1 MVNERKSNQN
11 PHISNPDD
19 KYYWDMV
26 FDQTICFDCDSDTLY
41 QELIDAGM
49 KPSSDSENSEL
60 DDDGYYPEEEYYY

>member
-1 MVNERKSNQN
+1 MVDERKSNQN
-11 PHISNPDD
+11 PHISSPDD

-49 KPSSDSENSEL
+49 KPSGEEDMYS
-60 DDDGYYPEEEYYY
+60 DDGYYPEEEYYY